1 MRPPLQIGCA
11 DRGIASGSGVLGV
24 GQAAAAPSS
33 CLLGRRPAKRGSY
46 CRVVNAARLAVAAP
60 WVVLLLLGTQSTTL
74 QAYNSTG
81 GVVLLAIGAA
91 ACLLAYRIMLRIGKL
106 PQERRV
112 LR

>member
-1 MRPPLQIGCA
+1 M
-11 DRGIASGSGVLGV
+11 
-24 GQAAAAPSS
+24 
-33 CLLGRRPAKRGSY
+33 
-46 CRVVNAARLAVAAP
+46 
-60 WVVLLLLGTQSTTL
+60 LLGTQSTTL

-91 ACLLAYRIMLRIGKL
+91 VCLLAYRIMLRIGKL